1 MPSVSFGRIHQ
12 ALRVTPAME
21 AVRSR
26 RSVRRLIVILRL
38 IATTVA
44 LILAV
49 FLWSGMARLS
59 WQSDAGLA
67 VLAALVWAYAFE
79 RNVP

>member
-26 RSVRRLIVILRL
+26 RSVRRLIVILRV

>member
-12 ALRVTPAME
+12 ALRVTPAIG

-38 IATTVA
+38 VATIFA

-49 FLWSGMARLS
+49 VLWRGMARLS
-59 WQSDAGLA
+59 WKSDAGLA

-79 RNVP
+79 RNTP

>member
-1 MPSVSFGRIHQ
+1 
-12 ALRVTPAME
+12 ME

-38 IATTVA
+38 VATILA

-49 FLWSGMARLS
+49 VLWSGMARLS
-59 WQSDAGLA
+59 WKSDAGLA

-79 RNVP
+79 RNTP

>member
-59 WQSDAGLA
+59 WKSDAGLA

>member
-26 RSVRRLIVILRL
+26 KSVRRLIVILRL
-38 IATTVA
+38 VATILA

-49 FLWSGMARLS
+49 VLWSGMARLS
-59 WQSDAGLA
+59 WKSDAGLA